1 MKITEISATKT
12 NAEPDYAEQ
21 QDYRGIVDEFYDA
34 LVVTG
39 AFGTAPPP
47 PIDKTIKY
55 VKQAGRLPLFRTAGI
70 NSEQILKAAQYMGL
84 SELPLT
90 DQQAASSGQFTIH
103 SFQHPAGI
111 VFTVVLAGRKKSAG
125 GDLVLN
131 RKDLTPTKLGLA
143 GVYANRTELAEKT
156 KAAVPKYVKDE
167 SLAAA
172 LLELVDLAMAR
183 GAGQLTPASLEYVM
197 PYRGMISQDFGEI
210 LAPLALASDK
220 ENINFPVG
228 NEKLIDVTVGGNVR
242 YSVKALGGSGTS
254 MNSLGSLLD
263 DYSATLTDEGK
274 KKLFNDGIKIW
285 QSTRKEGSVTD
296 RICLAAS
303 KNAIPEYL
311 SYVDILGGEFQSFG
325 ELKSLLSPLVKKLD
339 YTGFLKMILPATQA
353 GKWGTNVGMPDD
365 SNYYLGFT
373 DKKPTPGQAGKRSY
387 DHDPVDGA
395 ANIITYCLGKGMEYM
410 IKRGPNQQQY
420 KDIMNDM
427 IKQLNCQLGHVDID
441 TQGQLV
447 ITSKPFGNLQFDFDY
462 HAPSHIA
469 GNNRPGFMIIPP
481 NKGGSKKPS
490 KIEVEGGNEF
500 DPAEVERPKPK
511 LKAAGASMSADRV
524 KRPTRTGTL
533 RFPEPNK
540 TGSVGRQKR

>member
-1 MKITEISATKT
+1 MNAKMKITEISST
-12 NAEPDYAEQ
+12 AEEPEYAQQ
-21 QDYRGIVDEFYDA
+21 QDYTSIVGEFYDA
-34 LVVTG
+34 LITTG
-39 AFGTAPPP
+39 ALGTTPP

-70 NSEQILKAAQYMGL
+70 NSEQILKAAKYMGL
-84 SELPLT
+84 SELALT

-103 SFQHPAGI
+103 SFQHPSGI
-111 VFTVVLAGRKKSAG
+111 VFTVVLAGRKKSVS

-143 GVYANRTELAEKT
+143 GTYSNRRELAEKT
-156 KAAVPKYVKDE
+156 KAVVPKYIKDE
-167 SLAAA
+167 TLAAA

-183 GAGQLTPASLEYVM
+183 GAGQLTPASLAYVL

-228 NEKLIDVTVGGNVR
+228 NEKLIDVTVGGKVR

-263 DYSATLTDEGK
+263 DYSASLTDEGK

-303 KNAIPEYL
+303 QNAIPEYL

-339 YTGFLKMILPATQA
+339 YPGFLRTILPATQA
-353 GKWGTNVGMPDD
+353 GKWGSNVGMPDD

-395 ANIITYCLGKGMEYM
+395 ANIITYCLGKGMEYK
-410 IKRGPNQQQY
+410 IKRGPDQQQY

-469 GNNRPGFMIIPP
+469 GNNRPGFMIVPP
-481 NKGGSKKPS
+481 NKGAGKKPS
-490 KIEVEGGNEF
+490 KIEVDSGNEF
-500 DPAEVERPKPK
+500 DPADVKRPERK
-511 LKAAGASMSADRV
+511 LKAAGASMSADAV

-533 RFPEPNK
+533 KFPEP
-540 TGSVGRQKR
+540 TSGRQKR